1 MAITCGDDLSRLL
14 VTRRA
19 YIGTLEVGVARLGSD
34 ESSERKNVR
43 LREQVEKVVDLSEDL
58 DVHRRHIF
66 SFTRVSEGLL

>member
-1 MAITCGDDLSRLL
+1 MASGDDLWRLL

-19 YIGTLEVGVARLGSD
+19 SITLEVGVARLGSD

-43 LREQVEKVVDLSEDL
+43 LREQVEKVVERSEDL

-66 SFTRVSEGLL
+66 SFTRVSEVLL